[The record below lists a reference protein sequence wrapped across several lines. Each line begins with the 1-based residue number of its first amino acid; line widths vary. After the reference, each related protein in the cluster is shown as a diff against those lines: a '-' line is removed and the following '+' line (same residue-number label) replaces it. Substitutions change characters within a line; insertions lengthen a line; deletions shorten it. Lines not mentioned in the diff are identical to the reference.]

1 MKRMVAAILSLAMVM
16 TLGAC
21 GASGGS
27 TTPSDGKTGSGSSR
41 KVEKPAADT
50 LDGILAAIADDYK
63 TTIQTL
69 QDGVDEINTAIN
81 GDYENYAKNRQM
93 IDDWYAQAETEAA
106 ELFQRTEENC
116 RQYFILMS
124 TQTEHEYKAMNKAAE
139 KIYDD
144 VYDDA
149 WDDFYDDVY
158 DGLMEDLYD
167 AYYDG
172 VLDDAYNLVPYKEYS
187 EQKTYFYET
196 WSGACSEI
204 YRLLSEHGSRLYGM
218 CSAIGSAIYQDDY
231 DFAAVL
237 ERYDA
242 ETAEQ
247 ARRSEQTDTAQST
260 DAAVE
265 TDAQSTS
272 AADDAAIRPEFQ
284 KAMDSYE
291 AFFSEYAEL
300 MQSLSNDPGNLTL
313 LAKYADYM
321 SQYTETMEALD
332 SIDEDE
338 LTTAELSYYIEVMSR
353 IQQMLLAAAG

>member
-1 MKRMVAAILSLAMVM
+1 MKRLVSAILSTIMVL
-16 TLGAC
+16 TLCAC
-21 GASGGS
+21 GASG
-27 TTPSDGKTGSGSSR
+27 GKTGSGSSR
-41 KVEKPAADT
+41 KVERPVADT
-50 LDGILAAIADDYK
+50 LDGILAAIAEDYE

-69 QDGVDEINTAIN
+69 QDSAAEIDAAIN
-81 GDYENYAKNRQM
+81 GNYENYAKNRQM
-93 IDDWYAQAETEAA
+93 IDNWYAQAETEAA

-124 TQTEHEYKAMNKAAE
+124 TQTEHTYKAMNKAAE

-149 WDDFYDDVY
+149 RDDFYDDVY
-158 DGLMEDLYD
+158 DDLMEDLYD

-172 VLDDAYNLVPYKEYS
+172 VLDDAYDLVPYKEYS
-187 EQKTYFYET
+187 EQKTYFYEA
-196 WSGACSEI
+196 WSGARSEL
-204 YRLLSEHGSRLYGM
+204 YRLISEHGSRLYGM

-242 ETAEQ
+242 EQ
-247 ARRSEQTDTAQST
+247 AQQSEQTDTAQGT
-260 DAAVE
+260 DAAE
-265 TDAQSTS
+265 EPDEQNTS
-272 AADDAAIRPEFQ
+272 AADDAAIRPEFK

-291 AFFSEYAEL
+291 EFFSEYAEF

-321 SQYTETMEALD
+321 SQYTETMETLD

-338 LTTAELSYYIEVMSR
+338 LTTAELSYYIEVMGR